1 MIIFPISAIMISEKH
16 GIERNAHPLCH
27 EKEKEGT
34 FGVSEELGMKRKG
47 TFLRKIT
54 AFGVSV
60 LMTASLMLSTG
71 CDSRKELVVYNW
83 GEYFEEEII
92 AKFEKAYPKYKL
104 VYRTFENN
112 EAMYPNLDNSYDVIV
127 PSEYMVGR
135 LIREGRLRKLDWE
148 KLPNVNTYM
157 DPLFENVQ
165 YTQDPEISDV
175 MLQYGVPYLYCT
187 VGLIYDANRVD
198 LPEDTTDPEIIWG
211 VLFDERYKRKIGM
224 YDSMRETIGVALNY
238 LGYSVNSLDPQEL
251 SKARQLLL
259 DQKSRLSPIFGV
271 DAIKNM
277 IFYGDLVAAVG
288 WSGDYKVLCD
298 RIKEQNRSA
307 YMDLRF
313 VLPEGSNWSVDMM
326 CIPTN
331 ARNVEGAHDF
341 INFMYDPNIALISCE
356 SVGYSTPNIAAKE
369 MLDKKFSA
377 DPRFY
382 PTVDTLSRLE
392 IYYTSEDYES
402 KYNELWNQIRTPAT
416 SGGQ

>member
-1 MIIFPISAIMISEKH
+1 MCLSRKMIIFPISAIMISEKH

-211 VLFDERYKRKIGM
+211 VLFDERYKRKACMTVCG
-224 YDSMRETIGVALNY
+224 R
-238 LGYSVNSLDPQEL
+238 P
-251 SKARQLLL
+251 
-259 DQKSRLSPIFGV
+259 
-271 DAIKNM
+271 
-277 IFYGDLVAAVG
+277 
-288 WSGDYKVLCD
+288 
-298 RIKEQNRSA
+298 SA
-307 YMDLRF
+307 
-313 VLPEGSNWSVDMM
+313 S
-326 CIPTN
+326 
-331 ARNVEGAHDF
+331 H
-341 INFMYDPNIALISCE
+341 
-356 SVGYSTPNIAAKE
+356 
-369 MLDKKFSA
+369 
-377 DPRFY
+377 
-382 PTVDTLSRLE
+382 
-392 IYYTSEDYES
+392 
-402 KYNELWNQIRTPAT
+402 
-416 SGGQ
+416 